1 MDVAETAC
9 VRRLLPLV
17 YLFALP
23 AAAQPSILSVEP
35 RVGKGVAL
43 GGGSGEGHARLS
55 PLTLGILVDYAFN
68 ADPWISFY
76 AGPFAEVADRGS
88 IGGMAGFR
96 FRPGAGRPRL
106 AAGGTAI
113 LVPYT
118 LYGVTASVGTVIDLF
133 SLPISIDIEGVA
145 FFAGTDL
152 PEATVA
158 GQLRLVL
165 GIPIEVF

>member
-1 MDVAETAC
+1 VL
-9 VRRLLPLV
+9 RLLPLCIC
-17 YLFALP
+17 LLGFP
-23 AAAQPSILSVEP
+23 AAAEPSILSVEP
-35 RVGKGVAL
+35 RIGKGVAL

-76 AGPFAEVADRGS
+76 AGPYAEILDRGS

-106 AAGGTAI
+106 AVGGTG
-113 LVPYT
+113 LFVPFT
-118 LYGVTASVGTVIDLF
+118 LYGLTASVGTVIDLF
-133 SLPISIDIEGVA
+133 SLPLSFDIEGAA
-145 FFAGTDL
+145 FFAGSDL
-152 PEATVA
+152 PEGTVA
-158 GQLRLVL
+158 GQLRLVI

>member
-1 MDVAETAC
+1 LAFPAGAE
-9 VRRLLPLV
+9 
-17 YLFALP
+17 
-23 AAAQPSILSVEP
+23 PSILSVEP
-35 RVGKGVAL
+35 RIGKGVAL

-68 ADPWISFY
+68 AEPWISFY
-76 AGPFAEVADRGS
+76 AGPFAEVLDRGS

-106 AAGGTAI
+106 AVGGTGI
-113 LVPYT
+113 FVPFT

-133 SLPISIDIEGVA
+133 ALPLSFDIEGAA
-145 FFAGTDL
+145 FFAGSDL
-152 PEATVA
+152 PEGTVA
-158 GQLRLVL
+158 GQLRLVI